1 MRSIIRNS
9 VPGITVHSLLQPR
22 HYFWGGFA
30 AADQKNTPIH
40 GSVQRARV
48 VSEQRGVM
56 YLSAAF
62 DLHLYAH
69 WSMYVWEGQLMCLH
83 VFWPAFAIYYV
94 LITCIGTL
102 RCFPRD

>member
-1 MRSIIRNS
+1 
-9 VPGITVHSLLQPR
+9 
-22 HYFWGGFA
+22 
-30 AADQKNTPIH
+30 
-40 GSVQRARV
+40 
-48 VSEQRGVM
+48 M

-83 VFWPAFAIYYV
+83 VFWPAFAIYYG